1 MWMTGVHFQ
10 QHLFCVIRV
19 RTSNWNALYVWT
31 SCIEITRTKQT
42 MKNHR
47 SPFPGKVQGTSFV
60 DQITVINSL
69 PFHDTHC
76 VWCTRRC
83 VSDRETKTLWN
94 LRHIVIPVLFFFFFC
109 MNSSLANW
117 MTAEKCGNV
126 IPTTQRSP
134 RLSMPETDLY
144 NRGKK
149 NKQTT

>member
-83 VSDRETKTLWN
+83 VSDRETKTSWN
-94 LRHIVIPVLFFFFFC
+94 LRHIVIPVLFFFAWTAPWQIEWLRRNVA
-109 MNSSLANW
+109 MRSLQPRDPPACQCLRQIC
-117 MTAEKCGNV
+117 TTGEKTN
-126 IPTTQRSP
+126 
-134 RLSMPETDLY
+134 
-144 NRGKK
+144 N
-149 NKQTT
+149 